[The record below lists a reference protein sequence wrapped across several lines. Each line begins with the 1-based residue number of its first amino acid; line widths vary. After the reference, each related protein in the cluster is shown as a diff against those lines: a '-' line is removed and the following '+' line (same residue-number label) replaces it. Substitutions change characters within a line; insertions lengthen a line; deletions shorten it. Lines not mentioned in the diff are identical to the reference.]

1 MDREWD
7 FRKKRIE
14 RKDEFDEYLVWRL
27 IVVIE
32 NLVNIILLK
41 KWRWYVYI
49 YKISDY
55 YGLFELLYFI
65 LGKEFKSIN
74 LMFLYCCLD

>member
-7 FRKKRIE
+7 FRKERIE

-32 NLVNIILLK
+32 NLLNIILLK

>member
-7 FRKKRIE
+7 FRKERIE

-27 IVVIE
+27 IFVIE
-32 NLVNIILLK
+32 NLLNIILLK
-41 KWRWYVYI
+41 NWRWYVYI
-49 YKISDY
+49 YKLSDY
-55 YGLFELLYFI
+55 CGLFELLYFI
-65 LGKEFKSIN
+65 LGREFKSIN

>member
-32 NLVNIILLK
+32 NLLNIILLK

>member
-7 FRKKRIE
+7 FRKERIE
-14 RKDEFDEYLVWRL
+14 RKDEFNEYLVWRL

-32 NLVNIILLK
+32 NLLNIILLK